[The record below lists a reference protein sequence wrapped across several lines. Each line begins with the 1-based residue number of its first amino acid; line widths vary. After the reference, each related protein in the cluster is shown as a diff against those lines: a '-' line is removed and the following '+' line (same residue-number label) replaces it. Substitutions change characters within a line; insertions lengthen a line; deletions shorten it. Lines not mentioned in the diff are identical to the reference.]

1 MKNFLKPVLIELIWF
16 LSIFSFL
23 YFLFNYFLFA
33 NIFDNVY
40 SFNYQDTYFIFNLFL
55 LIFIIGFILYS
66 QITFC
71 RFILS
76 QKNKIFNFTLP
87 ICIFL
92 IGLFLAF
99 IRFYLPGY
107 FFFSSEKAMGWTVY
121 PPGISQKEINILPNN
136 DALSLTFFGKIYFIL
151 LGILVFEL
159 IIFFLLLKRRKNLRL
174 KMFSN

>member
-1 MKNFLKPVLIELIWF
+1 MTLLLMKNFLKPVLIELIWF

-40 SFNYQDTYFIFNLFL
+40 SFNYQDTYFIVNLLL
-55 LIFIIGFILYS
+55 LIFIVG
-66 QITFC
+66 
-71 RFILS
+71 FILS

-87 ICIFL
+87 ISIFL
-92 IGLFLAF
+92 IGLFLAY
-99 IRFYLPGY
+99 IRFYLPEY
-107 FFFSSEKAMGWTVY
+107 FFYSSEKAMGWTVY

-136 DALSLTFFGKIYFIL
+136 EALSLTFFGKIYFIL

-159 IIFFLLLKRRKNLRL
+159 ILFFLFLKRRKNLRL